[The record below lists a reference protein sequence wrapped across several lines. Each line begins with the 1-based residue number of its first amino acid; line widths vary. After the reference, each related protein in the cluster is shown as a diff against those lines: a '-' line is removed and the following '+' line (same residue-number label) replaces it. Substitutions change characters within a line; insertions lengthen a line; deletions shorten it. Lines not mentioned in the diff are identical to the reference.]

1 MKLKAVV
8 EKLDEV
14 DSKYHELYEEKNGK
28 WELTGVEGMRT
39 EADVTR
45 LQSALTK
52 ERGDHKATKETLKK
66 FDGLDADEV
75 REKLDKIPELEEAA
89 KGKLDDAKI
98 NELVE
103 KRVTSRVASVEREKK
118 KLETDLHTANK
129 SIEDFQRRE
138 RTGKITEAVRAAATK
153 AQLVPS
159 AIDDAIIL
167 SERVLDID
175 ETGNISVK
183 PGSGFTEGVGVDIL
197 FTELKEK
204 RPHWWPAS
212 SGGGSRGGGGG
223 TGADNPWTA
232 ANWNLT
238 KQGEILRTDR
248 NRAEQMA
255 KSAGTTIGGP
265 KPAAK

>member
-14 DSKYHELYEEKNGK
+14 DAKYHELYEEKNGK

-52 ERGDHKATKETLKK
+52 ERNDHKAAKESLKK
-66 FDGLDADEV
+66 FEGLDPDDV

-89 KGKLDDAKI
+89 KGKLDEAKI

-103 KRVTSRVASVEREKK
+103 KRVTSRVATAEREKK
-118 KLETDLHTANK
+118 KLETDLQNANK
-129 SIEDFQRRE
+129 TIEDFQKRE

-159 AIDDAIIL
+159 AIEDAIIL
-167 SERVLDID
+167 SERVLEID

-183 PGSGFTEGVGVDIL
+183 ANSGFTEGVGVDVL

-212 SGGGSRGGGGG
+212 SGGGSRGGSGGSG
-223 TGADNPWTA
+223 GDNPWTA

-248 NRAEQMA
+248 ARAEQMA
-255 KSAGTTIGGP
+255 KSAGTSIGGP
-265 KPAAK
+265 KPAK